1 MARLAGTAATRPVV
15 IIGAGIQ
22 GCATAFFMSQ
32 RGQPVIVLEK
42 DHVGRH
48 ASGVNAGGVRRLGR
62 DIAEIPLS
70 LASMDWWNQIDQLL
84 DIDKGFHRKF
94 YVKVALDDAALVF
107 GQAVGVFPQRDVAGH
122 VDLLRHPVVG
132 TGGEVFLPSPFVF
145 KGDQLVDVGLTIDD
159 ALVSSIHTF
168 GVGCFGRR
176 SRSDRWGV

>member
-1 MARLAGTAATRPVV
+1 MARLAGTRRAGTAATRPVV

-94 YVKVALDDAALVF
+94 YVKVRLMMRGLILRLGAYSNCIRPDFNMKYGLIVTSCF
-107 GQAVGVFPQRDVAGH
+107 AV
-122 VDLLRHPVVG
+122 
-132 TGGEVFLPSPFVF
+132 SP
-145 KGDQLVDVGLTIDD
+145 I
-159 ALVSSIHTF
+159 
-168 GVGCFGRR
+168 
-176 SRSDRWGV
+176 